1 MLDSVLGTAIET
13 GIPGHSCC
21 PLELAI
27 HESEAAPHQVTG
39 PMIKPL
45 QVVTPAVK
53 EIRSRERG
61 GEEYDM
67 MGNLL

>member
-1 MLDSVLGTAIET
+1 MLDSVLGTAIVT

-27 HESEAAPHQVTG
+27 HESEAASHQVTG

-45 QVVTPAVK
+45 QVVPPAVK

-67 MGNLL
+67 MGHLL